1 VNGKKLRVSRLS
13 AEQGGNVRDTN
24 IDLIGLIMEAL
35 NKEHEFVYAPP
46 PPPGGPHSPAVTPS
60 YFACS
65 CCEHEFCEA
74 HSAPCACA
82 VGYCLLR
89 QLES

>member
-46 PPPGGPHSPAVTPS
+46 PPPLQGDPTPRPLPLLILPVVAVSMNFVRPTLHPV
-60 YFACS
+60 
-65 CCEHEFCEA
+65 
-74 HSAPCACA
+74 P
-82 VGYCLLR
+82 V
-89 QLES
+89 Q